1 MNLIKRIKVDNIKG
15 KSSFAINFTDLTA
28 NQPNIIVAPN
38 GYGKSTI
45 ATAFKSAM
53 HGQMKL
59 DIRDIYQ
66 QNENNHP
73 CLEIELLGEEAG
85 TYIATDTYN
94 NISKKLFLWVINS
107 PLYAKSTSRNFGHGT
122 TSSADLRVEDI
133 MICKSIPKQK
143 SIYYSY
149 SSLKASFGDK
159 GKLFLNI
166 GGMLSCFE
174 NINRMCEIK
183 AQLKKCIEQERIKN
197 SFSQFI
203 DDCPTRGTVSEIK
216 KGISLDS
223 ITELRTNSNVSALF
237 DCIAEMTKKPDNWE
251 EIDLVFT
258 AIQICKIMEAH
269 YAKDERNILEE
280 VKDYLDYKAL
290 KESVDERLADFNTT
304 GRSIKT
310 HEDHGKLVVRFD
322 RADSMS
328 NGERDILSFVA
339 NITIAEYR
347 FRKKIGILVVDE
359 IFDYLDGSNILAVQ
373 YYLSELI
380 KRCKN
385 NGKILYPLVFTH
397 LDPDVFSN
405 YYFNKKKI
413 HYISFSSTIE
423 MDSPIVKMLRL
434 REDKT
439 ISKYEKDE
447 IEKYYIHYYKD
458 KYSMSNKM
466 AIKIGD
472 TFSDSNE
479 LFRQRLYGEITNKY
493 LRDQSY
499 NSVMVIAG
507 VRIRIEELVFQQLS
521 EDDKDGFI
529 NEHKVINKLNYALQ
543 RGVDVPELYYLLQP
557 LYNDGLHLGGSDEV
571 VQNKIKSSYLKTYNM
586 HIKKMIGRLFEQH

>member
-1 MNLIKRIKVDNIKG
+1 MNLIKKIKVDNIKG

-133 MICKSIPKQK
+133 VICKSIPKQK

-149 SSLKASFGDK
+149 SSLKAGFGDK

-223 ITELRTNSNVSALF
+223 IIELRKNSNVSALF
-237 DCIAEMTKKPDNWE
+237 DCIAEMTKKPDNWQ

-290 KESVDERLADFNTT
+290 KATPH
-304 GRSIKT
+304 KT
-310 HEDHGKLVVRFD
+310 KGL
-322 RADSMS
+322 
-328 NGERDILSFVA
+328 
-339 NITIAEYR
+339 
-347 FRKKIGILVVDE
+347 
-359 IFDYLDGSNILAVQ
+359 
-373 YYLSELI
+373 
-380 KRCKN
+380 
-385 NGKILYPLVFTH
+385 
-397 LDPDVFSN
+397 
-405 YYFNKKKI
+405 
-413 HYISFSSTIE
+413 
-423 MDSPIVKMLRL
+423 
-434 REDKT
+434 
-439 ISKYEKDE
+439 EK
-447 IEKYYIHYYKD
+447 
-458 KYSMSNKM
+458 S
-466 AIKIGD
+466 
-472 TFSDSNE
+472 
-479 LFRQRLYGEITNKY
+479 
-493 LRDQSY
+493 
-499 NSVMVIAG
+499 
-507 VRIRIEELVFQQLS
+507 
-521 EDDKDGFI
+521 
-529 NEHKVINKLNYALQ
+529 
-543 RGVDVPELYYLLQP
+543 
-557 LYNDGLHLGGSDEV
+557 
-571 VQNKIKSSYLKTYNM
+571 
-586 HIKKMIGRLFEQH
+586 

>member
-1 MNLIKRIKVDNIKG
+1 MNLIKKIKVDNIKG

-133 MICKSIPKQK
+133 VICKSIPRQK

-149 SSLKASFGDK
+149 SSLKAGFGDK

-223 ITELRTNSNVSALF
+223 IIELRKNSNVSALF
-237 DCIAEMTKKPDNWE
+237 DCIAEMTKKPDNWQ
-251 EIDLVFT
+251 EIDMVFT
-258 AIQICKIMEAH
+258 AIQICKIMEVH

-380 KRCKN
+380 KKCKN
-385 NGKILYPLVFTH
+385 SGKILYPLVFTH

-423 MDSPIVKMLRL
+423 MDSSIVKMLRL

-439 ISKYEKDE
+439 ISENEKDE
-447 IEKYYIHYYKD
+447 IEKYYIHYYNG
-458 KYSMSNKM
+458 KYSMSSEL
-466 AIKIGD
+466 ASKIGD

-493 LRDQSY
+493 FRDQSY

-571 VQNKIKSSYLKTYNM
+571 VQNKIKSSYLKTNNM